1 VRELDRKLP
10 PRKARWA
17 LDNELAEPIS
27 EKLAQELTG
36 DESTQA
42 VKERVGV
49 LVREHLRQLRKA
61 R

>member
-1 VRELDRKLP
+1 LRELDREFP
-10 PRKARWA
+10 PGKARWA

-27 EKLAQELTG
+27 KKLAQELTG

-49 LVREHLRQLRKA
+49 LVREHLRLLRTPT
-61 R
+61 